1 MGERGLGAL
10 LKGSNVEA
18 LKQSDNDEKHLREIP
33 VELVQRGKYQPR
45 RDMDQEALEELAE
58 SIRQQGVMQPIVVR
72 PVSESHFE
80 INC

>member
-33 VELVQRGKYQPR
+33 VELVQRGKYQPYQR
-45 RDMDQEALEELAE
+45 EK
-58 SIRQQGVMQPIVVR
+58 
-72 PVSESHFE
+72 
-80 INC
+80 C